1 MSSVQLDVASI
12 RSRFTALQNP
22 FLYFDGPSG
31 TQTPDEVI
39 AAIVKYLHEANANM
53 GAQFETSRR
62 TTETYLAAREAAARF
77 FGSADREIVFGPNMT
92 SLNFML
98 TRTFGRTL
106 SAGDEIVSTKL
117 DHDGNVAP
125 WLELARDLDLTVRFA
140 ELTPDGRLDLDS
152 LRAAIGPRTKVV
164 SFPWAANSIGTRTDA
179 AQIIELAHDAGALA
193 WVDAVHYASHGPID
207 VAALDAD
214 VMICSAYK
222 FCGPHM
228 GVAYARASLL
238 ESWRP
243 YKVRPAPSEPLG
255 FSFEAGTPQFEQMA
269 GFVAA
274 IEYLDSIGGF
284 DVIVPYE
291 EALGER
297 FLQGLPDAYV
307 LYGPQTMS
315 DRVAT
320 FGFNLPGTD
329 AHDVAEELIARRINA
344 GAGNYYSPGVVEAY
358 GIDSAVRVGISHY
371 NTEEEVDTLLAALEE
386 IAS

>member
-1 MSSVQLDVASI
+1 
-12 RSRFTALQNP
+12 
-22 FLYFDGPSG
+22 
-31 TQTPDEVI
+31 
-39 AAIVKYLHEANANM
+39 
-53 GAQFETSRR
+53 
-62 TTETYLAAREAAARF
+62 
-77 FGSADREIVFGPNMT
+77 
-92 SLNFML
+92 
-98 TRTFGRTL
+98 
-106 SAGDEIVSTKL
+106 
-117 DHDGNVAP
+117 
-125 WLELARDLDLTVRFA
+125 
-140 ELTPDGRLDLDS
+140 
-152 LRAAIGPRTKVV
+152 
-164 SFPWAANSIGTRTDA
+164 
-179 AQIIELAHDAGALA
+179 
-193 WVDAVHYASHGPID
+193 
-207 VAALDAD
+207 
-214 VMICSAYK
+214 
-222 FCGPHM
+222 
-228 GVAYARASLL
+228 
-238 ESWRP
+238 
-243 YKVRPAPSEPLG
+243 
-255 FSFEAGTPQFEQMA
+255 MA